1 MILIYQS
8 NRVITGDIE
17 MVSQEIDHSSLVMT
31 EKYAKFNLRKLRDD
45 FPSLKD
51 RINLRLT
58 PPNEDKYFATLL
70 NAI

>member
-1 MILIYQS
+1 
-8 NRVITGDIE
+8 
-17 MVSQEIDHSSLVMT
+17 MVADEIGHASVVMT

-58 PPNEDKYFATLL
+58 PPNEDKYFTTLL

>member
-1 MILIYQS
+1 
-8 NRVITGDIE
+8 
-17 MVSQEIDHSSLVMT
+17 MVSQEIGHSSVVMT

-51 RINLRLT
+51 NINLRLT
-58 PPNEDKYFATLL
+58 SPNEDKYFTALL

>member
-1 MILIYQS
+1 
-8 NRVITGDIE
+8 
-17 MVSQEIDHSSLVMT
+17 MVADEIGHSSVTMT

-45 FPSLKD
+45 FPSFKE

-58 PPNEDKYFATLL
+58 KPSEDKYFTTLL